1 MSLINELKRR
11 NVLRVGI
18 AYALIAWVLLQG
30 ADFALDLID
39 APNWVIQ
46 ALFVLALIGLPAVL
60 IFAWV
65 FEMTPE
71 GIKRESQIDRSQS
84 ITPRTGRKLD
94 RVIIVFLVLVITLM
108 IAERLWLVPGKMQ
121 TAAEPATATAEP
133 VKQQPGESRPS
144 IAVLPFANRSR
155 AEDDAFF
162 VDGVHDDL
170 LTQLARISALKVISR
185 TSVMSYRDTEK
196 PIPLIGRELGVS
208 TVMEGSVQRAGDR
221 IRINVQLI
229 DATSDEHLW
238 AEIYDRELT
247 AANIFEIQSEI
258 ATAIAGALRAALTL
272 QESERLASRPTENLA
287 AYEAFLLGRQSLAR
301 RTTSSIAEATN
312 YFQQAVN
319 LDPQFALAYVG
330 LADAWQLQVDYGG
343 LAVELAVNKAQPL
356 VEKALQLDDQLGEAY
371 NSLASIRE
379 YARDYEAAERNYRR
393 AVELAPNYADAA
405 HWYGLF
411 LMQSLGLPQR
421 SIPWFEKALELN
433 PLSAITLSNY
443 ANALEQL
450 GRFDESLAAIR
461 KSLAMH
467 AEGMLAP
474 LSMAYYEADVNGRRD
489 EAIRWILKGLAI
501 DSREPGAN
509 ADMARL
515 FSELGDQRAASCWL
529 ARARE
534 LGPTS
539 AVTASTQAQAAL
551 FAGDHEQA
559 VSAALLTLENAWVGS
574 SKALPLAVF
583 KVIRQQEGR
592 SEEVLRQ
599 YEAHYPEHFRALPS
613 DFTRANSRAAID
625 LAEVLAEAGRVSDSG
640 QLLDAAWSFIQEI
653 PRLGAAGFGVDDARI
668 LVLRGDTEAALA
680 ALEEAVK
687 SGWRTDWRF
696 YLEYDSVL
704 APLHGHPRF
713 EAGVDEI
720 RRDMA
725 EQLERV
731 RAAGHDFGPCA
742 EGLP

>member
-1 MSLINELKRR
+1 MSLVNELKRR

-18 AYALIAWVLLQG
+18 AYVLIAWVLLQG

-46 ALFVLALIGLPAVL
+46 TLFLLALIGLPAVL

-71 GIKRESQIDRSQS
+71 GLRRESQIDRSQS
-84 ITPRTGRKLD
+84 ITPQTGRKLD
-94 RVIIVFLVLVITLM
+94 RVIIVFLVLVIALM
-108 IAERLWLVPGKMQ
+108 AGERLWLAPGKTQMV
-121 TAAEPATATAEP
+121 AEPAAASPEP
-133 VKQQPGESRPS
+133 VAQQPVESRPS
-144 IAVLPFANRSR
+144 IAVLPFVNRSR

-170 LTQLARISALKVISR
+170 LTQLARVSALKVISR
-185 TSVMSYRDTEK
+185 TSVMGYRNTEK
-196 PIPLIGRELGVS
+196 PIPVIGQELGVGN
-208 TVMEGSVQRAGDR
+208 VMEGSVQRAGDR

-229 DATSDEHLW
+229 DAATDEHLW

-272 QESERLASRPTENLA
+272 QETERLASRPTENLA
-287 AYEAFLLGRQSLAR
+287 AYEAFLLGRQRLAR

-393 AVELAPNYADAA
+393 ALELAPNYADAA

-411 LMQSLGLPQR
+411 LMQSLGLPMR
-421 SIPWFEKALELN
+421 AIPWFEKALELD
-433 PLSAITLSNY
+433 PLSGITLNNY
-443 ANALEQL
+443 AAALQQL
-450 GRFDESLAAIR
+450 GRFDEALGVLQKSAAT
-461 KSLAMH
+461 H
-467 AEGMLAP
+467 AEFVMTFATLGSYA
-474 LSMAYYEADVNGRRD
+474 AGVEGRLD
-489 EAIRWILKGLAI
+489 EAVGWLLRGLAI
-501 DSREPGAN
+501 DRAESITY
-509 ADMARL
+509 ADLALM
-515 FSELGDQRAASCWL
+515 FSDLGDARMTHCL
-529 ARARE
+529 ANQAFA

-539 AVTASTQAQAAL
+539 AWTARARSMLGLYSGDLEQAMDAAL
-551 FAGDHEQA
+551 
-559 VSAALLTLENAWVGS
+559 VSLENSWIRSDEAMPLTVMRLILQQQGRIDDAVG
-574 SKALPLAVF
+574 
-583 KVIRQQEGR
+583 
-592 SEEVLRQ
+592 Q
-599 YEAHYPEHFRALPS
+599 YEKHYPELFTAPPGAL
-613 DFTRANSRAAID
+613 DRGNFRAAID
-625 LAEVLAEAGRVSDSG
+625 LADLFRNMRRDTEAAA
-640 QLLDAAWSFIQEI
+640 LLDGSWSYIQDI
-653 PRLGAAGFGVDDARI
+653 PRLGGHGFGIDDARI
-668 LVLRGDTEAALA
+668 LVLRGDREAALG
-680 ALEEAVK
+680 ALEEAVQ
-687 SGWRTDWRF
+687 SGWRNNWRY
-696 YLEYDSVL
+696 YLEFDPIL
-704 APLHGHPRF
+704 GPLRGEARF
-713 EAGVDEI
+713 QDVVDEI

-725 EQLERV
+725 AQLERV
-731 RAAGHDFGPCA
+731 RAADYDIAPCN
-742 EGLP
+742 E

>member
-1 MSLINELKRR
+1 MSLVNELKRR

-18 AYALIAWVLLQG
+18 AYVLIAWVLLQG

-46 ALFVLALIGLPAVL
+46 ALFLLALIGLPAVL

-71 GIKRESQIDRSQS
+71 GLRRESQIDRSQS
-84 ITPRTGRKLD
+84 ITPQTGRKLD
-94 RVIIVFLVLVITLM
+94 RVIIVFLVLVIALM
-108 IAERLWLVPGKMQ
+108 AGERLWLAPGKTQMV
-121 TAAEPATATAEP
+121 AEPAAASPEP
-133 VKQQPGESRPS
+133 VAQQPVESRPS
-144 IAVLPFANRSR
+144 IAVLPFVNRSR

-170 LTQLARISALKVISR
+170 LTQLARVSALKVISR
-185 TSVMSYRDTEK
+185 TSVMGYRNTEK
-196 PIPLIGRELGVS
+196 PIPVIGQELGVGN
-208 TVMEGSVQRAGDR
+208 VMEGSVQRAGDR

-229 DATSDEHLW
+229 DAASDEHLW

-272 QESERLASRPTENLA
+272 QETERLASRPTENLA

-319 LDPQFALAYVG
+319 LDRQFALAYVG

-421 SIPWFEKALELN
+421 SIPWFERALELN

-443 ANALEQL
+443 ANNLEQL
-450 GRFDESLAAIR
+450 GRFDESLVAIQ

-467 AEGMLAP
+467 PEGMLAHA
-474 LSMAYYEADVNGRRD
+474 SMAYYEASVNGRRD
-489 EAIRWILKGLAI
+489 EAVRWILKGLAI
-501 DSREPGAN
+501 DSREPAAN
-509 ADMARL
+509 ADLVWL

-539 AVTASTQAQAAL
+539 AFTTSTQALRAL
-551 FAGDHEQA
+551 YAGDHEQA
-559 VSAALLTLENAWVGS
+559 ASAALLTLENAWVRS

-583 KVIRQQEGR
+583 KVIRQQQGR
-592 SEEVLRQ
+592 ADEALRQ
-599 YEAHYPEHFRALPS
+599 YEIHFPEHFTALPG
-613 DFTRANSRAAID
+613 DFTRANFRAAID
-625 LAEVLAEAGRVSDSG
+625 LAEVLTSLDRNSEARP
-640 QLLDAAWSFIQEI
+640 LLDAAWSFIQNI
-653 PRLGAAGFGVDDARI
+653 PRLGMAGFGVDDARI
-668 LVLRGDTEAALA
+668 LMLRGDTEAALA
-680 ALEEAVK
+680 ALEEAVRA
-687 SGWRTDWRF
+687 GWRSDWPF

-704 APLHGHPRF
+704 APLRGRPRF
-713 EAGVDEI
+713 EASVNEI

-742 EGLP
+742 EGLL